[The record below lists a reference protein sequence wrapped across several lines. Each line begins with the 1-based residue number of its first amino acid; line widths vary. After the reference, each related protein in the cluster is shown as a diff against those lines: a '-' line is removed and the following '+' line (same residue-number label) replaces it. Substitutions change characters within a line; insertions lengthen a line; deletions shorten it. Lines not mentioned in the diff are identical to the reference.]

1 MTSYTVPSLEPAQGR
16 QLAEL
21 LQERLTALLD
31 LQLTLK
37 HVHWNLVGPGFIGVH
52 EMLDPQVDAVRL
64 MSDTV
69 AERIATLGG
78 VPQGTPGSILAHR
91 SWDDYDLGRDL
102 VPAHLAALDLVYTGV
117 IADHRAA
124 VAATGDLDH
133 VTEDLLVAQLHALE
147 KFQWFVRAHLEDGSG
162 TLAHQGES
170 TEKGAAAAAS

>member
-1 MTSYTVPSLEPAQGR
+1 MTTFTIPSLEPAQGR
-16 QLAEL
+16 QLADL

-64 MSDTV
+64 MSDTI
-69 AERIATLGG
+69 AERIATLGS

-117 IADHRAA
+117 IADHRKA
-124 VAATGDLDH
+124 VTASADLDH
-133 VTEDLLVAQLHALE
+133 VTADLLVAQLHALE

-162 TLAHQGES
+162 QLAHAGEW
-170 TEKGAAAAAS
+170 TEKGAAAAAG